1 MKDGKLKQ
9 DVIDELAFE
18 PSVDAADIG
27 VAVEAGIVTL
37 SGHVPTYAQKEMAE
51 KVVLRV
57 AGVKGIAEEIEVRPP
72 GTGQTTD
79 DQIAKRA
86 ADTIGWNSSVPDG
99 AVKVKVQKGWV
110 TLSGAVNW
118 QYQRSAAADAVR
130 ALGGVLGVS
139 NEIEIRPHPSMAD
152 IKQRIEEALKR
163 NAEVEAR
170 AIEIQVVGGKVVL
183 RGMVKTWAERN
194 AAERAAWSSP
204 GVQTVVSDI
213 VIA

>member
-1 MKDGKLKQ
+1 MKDTKLKQ

-37 SGHVPTYAQKEMAE
+37 SGYVPTYAQKEMAE

-57 AGVKGIAEEIEVRPP
+57 AGVKGVAEEIEVRPP

-86 ADTIGWNSSVPDG
+86 ADTIGWNSSIPDG

-130 ALGGVLGVS
+130 ALGGVRGVS
-139 NEIEIRPHPSMAD
+139 NEIEIRPHPSTVD

-163 NAEVEAR
+163 NAEVEAK

-183 RGMVKTWAERN
+183 KGMVKTLAERD